1 MNTAEQFLPFLMCRY
16 SSRVVLFFRDLF
28 RVCLLVHLGRG
39 LVLLLAAGLVGRAIA
54 GARGCFTG
62 LLGGDSLLS
71 PSLLYVF
78 RGCWVHEESVQR
90 V

>member
-1 MNTAEQFLPFLMCRY
+1 MNTVEQCLPFLMCRY

-28 RVCLLVHLGRG
+28 RVCLLDHLGRG
-39 LVLLLAAGLVGRAIA
+39 LFQLLAAGLVCRAIA
-54 GARGCFTG
+54 GARGCFTR
-62 LLGGDSLLS
+62 LFEGDSLLS
-71 PSLLYVF
+71 PRLLYVF